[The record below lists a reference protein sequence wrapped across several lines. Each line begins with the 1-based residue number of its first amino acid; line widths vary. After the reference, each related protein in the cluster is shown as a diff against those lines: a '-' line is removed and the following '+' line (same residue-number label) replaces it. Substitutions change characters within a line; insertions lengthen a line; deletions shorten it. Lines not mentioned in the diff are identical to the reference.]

1 MRYKICV
8 WGLGK
13 IYNRLVNTLRYF
25 ESIEAIVIEALTA
38 SEVPECRY
46 LDGWRII
53 DKRNLS
59 EISFDYIVVMNQTAF
74 ADVVNDAMMYAHV
87 ERDCIIP
94 FRVLEIPNLNFEA
107 YIRLKNSRLSIISNN
122 CWGGIVYRT
131 LGLECLSPFK
141 NLAVWDE
148 DYIKLLKRLKYYME
162 CEPHFD
168 TMNVDIH
175 SKKEYPVL
183 LLDDVRIQCNHD
195 TEPETAI
202 SNWQRRRDKINWE
215 NLLVEMYTED
225 VRVEKQFLELKQYKR
240 KICFVTHSSR
250 EKNIFT
256 LNFSLKQNE
265 FWEIVNNHAAYGR
278 NAIIYNLVE
287 LLMDSTGQE
296 VIKRTADK
304 KVLLCEEKIINE

>member
-1 MRYKICV
+1 MRYRICV

-25 ESIEAIVIEALTA
+25 ESIEAFTIEALTA
-38 SEVPECRY
+38 SEVPDCKY
-46 LDGWRII
+46 LDGWRIL

-59 EISFDYIVVMNQTAF
+59 QVSFDYVVIMNQAAF
-74 ADVVNDAMMYAHV
+74 ADVVNDAMAYTHV

-148 DYIKLLKRLKYYME
+148 DYIKLLKKLEYYME
-162 CEPHFD
+162 CEPRFD

-195 TEPETAI
+195 TEPEAAI
-202 SNWQRRRDKINWE
+202 SNWLRRRDKINWE
-215 NLLVEMYTED
+215 NLLVEMYMED
-225 VRVEKQFLELKQYKR
+225 IRIEEQFLELKNYSK
-240 KICFVTHSSR
+240 KICFVTHASR
-250 EKNIFT
+250 EKDVFT

-265 FWEIVNNHAAYGR
+265 FWEVVNNHAGYGK
-278 NAIIYNLVE
+278 NAVTYNLIE
-287 LLMDSTGQE
+287 LLINDAEQE
-296 VIKRTADK
+296 AIRRTA
-304 KVLLCEEKIINE
+304 NR

>member
-25 ESIEAIVIEALTA
+25 ESIEAIAIEAVTA
-38 SEVPECRY
+38 SEVPDCRY
-46 LDGWRII
+46 LDGWKIF
-53 DKRNLS
+53 DKRNLN
-59 EISFDYIVVMNQTAF
+59 EVSFDYVVVMNQTDF
-74 ADVVNDAMMYAHV
+74 TDVVNDVMTYANV

-94 FRVLEIPNLNFEA
+94 FRVLEIPNLNFET
-107 YIRLKNSRLSIISNN
+107 YIHLKKSRLSIISNN

-148 DYIKLLKRLKYYME
+148 DYIKLLKRLEYYMG

-195 TEPETAI
+195 TEPDTAI
-202 SNWQRRRDKINWE
+202 SNWLRRRDKINWG

-225 VRVEKQFLELKQYKR
+225 IRIEEQFLDLKQYNK
-240 KICFVTHSSR
+240 KICFVTHASQKR
-250 EKNIFT
+250 DTFT

-265 FWEIVNNHAAYGR
+265 LWEIVNNHAVYGK
-278 NAIIYNLVE
+278 NAVIYNLIE
-287 LLMDSTGQE
+287 LLMHDIE
-296 VIKRTADK
+296 RDVIKRTANTK
-304 KVLLCEEKIINE
+304 GVVV